1 MKDVGAWGRTEGDSG
16 EKAGKWVRGEDD
28 DVEEK
33 EEESDEAR
41 WRERD
46 TRGRR
51 KRRVIMEVWRAALPG
66 CRKPNNKPNKSPEFA
81 KNMNLRQ
88 RFAPWFRTHY
98 RIVL

>member
-41 WRERD
+41 WRERYQRQ
-46 TRGRR
+46 TQEKGHNESLEGSIAR
-51 KRRVIMEVWRAALPG
+51 LP
-66 CRKPNNKPNKSPEFA
+66 KTK
-81 KNMNLRQ
+81 
-88 RFAPWFRTHY
+88 
-98 RIVL
+98 